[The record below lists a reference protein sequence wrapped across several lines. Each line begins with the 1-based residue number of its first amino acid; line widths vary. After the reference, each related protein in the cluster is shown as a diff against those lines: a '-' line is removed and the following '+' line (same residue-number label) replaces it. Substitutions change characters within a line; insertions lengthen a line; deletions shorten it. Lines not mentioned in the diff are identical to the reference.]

1 MRHVPL
7 YNSEKEPI
15 LHCCLSLR
23 YATAALFNP
32 EAQTI
37 AGLAPAHFITMATP
51 HLGCDGDGVAQ
62 VPFFGW
68 AGPLSTVLQRI
79 SVPTARAVFRRT
91 GLQFFRADVDDLGT
105 QPLLIRMT
113 QDDKERGLYFYSTL
127 KSFKSRTAYA
137 NTGQD
142 HLVGWSNSSLR
153 FKHELPQLP
162 NPSAR
167 GKGVILQDDIMAA
180 FRRDEAQTTSKSVLD
195 VSVQEE
201 NSKTGESVEGMLIRL
216 QQLPWRRIDVD
227 FSGSPLSIL
236 SHNHIQARWNWINPN
251 GRSVAIHLAE
261 QLVQLEDVCKM
272 HYADSVFQIP
282 GE

>member
-1 MRHVPL
+1 M
-7 YNSEKEPI
+7 
-15 LHCCLSLR
+15 SLPYAR

-62 VPFFGW
+62 VPFIGW
-68 AGPLSTVLQRI
+68 AGPLSTVLRQI
-79 SVPTARAVFRRT
+79 SVPTATAVFRRT
-91 GLQFFRADVDDLGT
+91 GLQFFRADVDDPLGGT
-105 QPLLIRMT
+105 QPLLVRMT

-127 KSFKSRTAYA
+127 KSFKSRTASA

-162 NPSAR
+162 KSAR
-167 GKGVILQDDIMAA
+167 KGVILQDDIMAA
-180 FRRDEAQTTSKSVLD
+180 FQRDEAHTACKSVLD
-195 VSVQEE
+195 VSVQEDY
-201 NSKTGESVEGMLIRL
+201 SKRGESVEGMLIRL

-236 SHNHIQARWNWINPN
+236 SHNHIQARWNCINPN
-251 GRSVAIHLAE
+251 GRSVAVHLAE
-261 QLVQLEDVCKM
+261 QLVQLEDICIKM
-272 HYADSVFQIP
+272 HNDAGRGVQEP
-282 GE
+282 EE